1 MEQSLS
7 LKTPGTHSQG
17 SWLAVRL
24 PGLEEESCCGAGRG
38 AWGER
43 PPQEEA
49 PEGRF
54 GGSLGWGSAS
64 GRQGLRLPE
73 VSTGKSGRRGWG
85 RGEGTPARPSGT
97 RTYGVGF
104 LSCAL
109 HISAYRAQ

>member
-1 MEQSLS
+1 MEQTHSLR
-7 LKTPGTHSQG
+7 TPGIHSLG

-24 PGLEEESCCGAGRG
+24 PGVEEEPYSEAGRG

-49 PEGRF
+49 PEGRV

-73 VSTGKSGRRGWG
+73 VSAGKGGRWGWG
-85 RGEGTPARPSGT
+85 RGEGDASGT
-97 RTYGVGF
+97 RTYGIRF

-109 HISAYRAQ
+109 HLFARRA

>member
-1 MEQSLS
+1 MEQSHS
-7 LKTPGTHSQG
+7 LKTPGTHSLG

-24 PGLEEESCCGAGRG
+24 PGLEEESYSEAGRG

-73 VSTGKSGRRGWG
+73 EPTVAKSSLN
-85 RGEGTPARPSGT
+85 PSHQLLGH
-97 RTYGVGF
+97 F
-104 LSCAL
+104 L
-109 HISAYRAQ
+109 IS

>member
-1 MEQSLS
+1 MEQTHSLR
-7 LKTPGTHSQG
+7 TPGIHSLG

-24 PGLEEESCCGAGRG
+24 PSVEEEPYSEAGRG

-49 PEGRF
+49 PEGRI

-73 VSTGKSGRRGWG
+73 EPTMVK
-85 RGEGTPARPSGT
+85 PSLNPSHQLLGHC
-97 RTYGVGF
+97 
-104 LSCAL
+104 L
-109 HISAYRAQ
+109 IS